1 MRMSAGVQTCA
12 LPICAI
18 LSIETRKRRTVEV
31 EHTEQFV
38 ATQQRHHDFRLRGRI
53 AGNVAGER
61 VDVAD
66 DLRLAQACRG
76 TAHALAE
83 CDPHA
88 GRLALERTDNQL
100 AALDR
105 KSVE

>member
-1 MRMSAGVQTCA
+1 MRISDWSSDVCSSDLLCQRFEAS
-12 LPICAI
+12 AI

-76 TAHALAE
+76 TAHAL
-83 CDPHA
+83 
-88 GRLALERTDNQL
+88 
-100 AALDR
+100 DR
-105 KSVE
+105 KSVVEGQGV